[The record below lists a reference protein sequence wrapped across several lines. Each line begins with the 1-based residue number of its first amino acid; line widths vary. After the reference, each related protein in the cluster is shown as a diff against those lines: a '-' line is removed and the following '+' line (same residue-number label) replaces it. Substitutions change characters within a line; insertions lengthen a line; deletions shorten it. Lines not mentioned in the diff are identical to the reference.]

1 MSDETSA
8 TNATNATNGEWL
20 GKGSGV
26 IEKGEFISK
35 VIAVSIIPKRIRDG
49 GERVTTGL
57 IRDERR
63 GWKVS
68 MPKGY
73 EWCGRNEGGR
83 G

>member
-8 TNATNATNGEWL
+8 TNAINGEWL

-35 VIAVSIIPKRIRDG
+35 VIAVSIIPKGIRGG

-57 IRDERR
+57 
-63 GWKVS
+63 V
-68 MPKGY
+68 
-73 EWCGRNEGGR
+73 
-83 G
+83 